1 MDPIALRVVELMEKT
16 GLSNKELADRLD
28 LNPAI
33 ISHISSG
40 RNKPSLNVI
49 QALVTEF
56 TNVNIEYLL
65 NGKGDLFKSR
75 RNPKLSP
82 EQPPAVD
89 TKISEDSSK
98 YARPH
103 QLTTMEGVRQVAP
116 PEGAPAPEPRKG
128 ASLSNSPSQTEQVPE
143 SKSNPEPPKEETN
156 VNYKSKERARHDRR
170 LIRVIL
176 FYDDWS
182 MEEYLP

>member
-49 QALVTEF
+49 QALVAEF

-75 RNPKLSP
+75 RNPKSSP
-82 EQPPAVD
+82 EQPPAAD
-89 TKISEDSSK
+89 TTIPEDSSK
-98 YARPH
+98 DAQPH
-103 QLTTMEGVRQVAP
+103 LTTMEGVRQVAP

-128 ASLSNSPSQTEQVPE
+128 SSLSNSQSQAEQVPE
-143 SKSNPEPPKEETN
+143 SKSIPEPSKEETN
-156 VNYKSKERARHDRR
+156 VNYKSNSEKRR
-170 LIRVIL
+170 LVRVIL
-176 FYDDWS
+176 FYDDS
-182 MEEYLP
+182 SLEEYLP